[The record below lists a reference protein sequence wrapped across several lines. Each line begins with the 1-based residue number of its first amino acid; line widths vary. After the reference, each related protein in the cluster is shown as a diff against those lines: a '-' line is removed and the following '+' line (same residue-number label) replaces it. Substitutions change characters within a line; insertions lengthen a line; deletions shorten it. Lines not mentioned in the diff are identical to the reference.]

1 MPEYTWSYPALGV
14 VYNEDTLTDVVQ
26 TINWVL
32 TATDGEYSASCYGS
46 ITLGAPNPED
56 FTPYSELTQEQVTAW
71 TIEVLGEEQVQSY
84 QESLAGQIEAQ
95 KNPTSG
101 NMAPPWGA

>member
-1 MPEYTWSYPALGV
+1 MPNYTWSYPALGV

-46 ITLGAPNPED
+46 ITLGAPDPEN
-56 FTPYSELTQEQVTAW
+56 FTPYAELTEAQVTEW
-71 TIEVLGEEQVQSY
+71 TIQSLGEEQVSTY
-84 QESLAGQIEAQ
+84 EASLAGQIEAQ

-101 NMAPPWGA
+101 NMAPPWSA